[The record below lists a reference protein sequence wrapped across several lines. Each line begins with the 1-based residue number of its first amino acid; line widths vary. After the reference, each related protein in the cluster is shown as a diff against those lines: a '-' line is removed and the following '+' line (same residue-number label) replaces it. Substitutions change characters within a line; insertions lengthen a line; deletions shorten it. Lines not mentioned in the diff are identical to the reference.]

1 MSLLDEEA
9 SLIREAFANFDRLG
23 KWATY
28 GHLFRLMDKKKIRL
42 STIIQIAEESG
53 IDEDVIRGRRRYWIQ
68 LGRAVKD
75 ELERLD
81 QEYAETASCH

>member
-9 SLIREAFANFDRLG
+9 SLIKEAFANFDRLG

-28 GHLFRLMDKKKIRL
+28 GHLFRLMDKKQIRL
-42 STIIQIAEESG
+42 STIIKIAEESG

-81 QEYAETASCH
+81 RESAETTSCH